1 MPRGVLHL
9 LCWSQQEQR
18 YIIMISERI
27 LSSEITTSPGAW
39 TRWLDGVASFAFES
53 RSGVHCTIRKERLRR
68 GDAYWYAYR
77 SIQGRTKKRYLGKT
91 ADLSFELLE
100 EISTRFTTEEREMA
114 PSAPAPKAHQTAT
127 NRGRAPSVSS
137 PLLETKLHPPQFP
150 ALLIERTRLLVRLDI
165 SFAHKLTL
173 LLAPAGFGKTTLV
186 NQWLTTRSTSP
197 TFPAAAWVS
206 LDSADNDLL
215 RFWRYIMTACQTLLG
230 QERRASGQAVL
241 ALFTAAIHS
250 PFEQPPMEM
259 ALTSLL
265 NDLAWPSSGG
275 LLVLDDYHAITEPR
289 IHETLAFFIDHLPK
303 AVHVLL
309 LSRAEPP
316 LPLLRWHVRG
326 ELCELH
332 GTDLRFSLEETADF
346 LHQTL
351 PFSLSETVLTRLDA
365 SLEGWAAGLRLLSLT
380 LSRWRTSHVVELAL
394 LSLGEHAGLSS
405 PHRSLLDYLVSEI
418 FETQPEPIQRF
429 LLQTSVLSR
438 LCGPLC
444 DAVTRS
450 ENSATQLEGVERGG
464 LFLEALEGPGGWY
477 RYHALFAEAMR
488 REASSRLGEEALRA
502 LSLRASSWYEQE
514 ALFTEAIE
522 AAWQA
527 QDLERVARLIE
538 QRDAQG
544 GFSEPQ
550 TMRHW
555 LEQLPEAVLRE
566 HPMLCLLFATELRFP
581 VELRFAQA
589 AMSVPQ
595 VVPLTSEENRRI
607 ETLLQMAEESWRRC
621 GMQPWIG
628 IIWAFRMMSSLMDKE
643 PFSSLVDSAQQALVF
658 LPQEAQDRRVQMW
671 RGACLLFVGIEKLR
685 MGQVGEAR
693 QLLLQAQEHNRNRFL
708 TTMSS
713 LMLGR
718 SHLLQGELKLARRYH
733 RQVLSDARE
742 LGDDEMAADALLEL
756 AWLAFEAND
765 LNGAEQQAR
774 EAREVTQ
781 RVHSHRQELSDRAT
795 LQFALITHAQ
805 GETAAALQQLT
816 TLLVAPQTEWT
827 LSGFWLSSRIRNWQ
841 GRLRIATGDLQAVE
855 DSLPGQSQS
864 SESISFTEHLEEQI
878 LRVRLLLAQGNA
890 ETARQQLA
898 DLLPMAKA
906 QLHQYHALEIEL
918 LLALTYA
925 ASEQEQQ
932 AHSWL
937 RQTLSQTVHERFIRL
952 FLNEGKPMI
961 LLLRSLRKHLQHDT
975 ILRSYVQMI
984 LLAAQRAESPH
995 ALISTSD
1002 GPPFEPLSLQEKRVL
1017 RLLATGWT
1025 NQEIAHELIVSVN
1038 TVKYH
1043 VKHLYQKLGV
1053 SNRQQASMAARDLSL
1068 GEPL

>member
-18 YIIMISERI
+18 YIITISEHI
-27 LSSEITTSPGAW
+27 LSSEITTSPDAW
-39 TRWLDGVASFAFES
+39 TRWLDGVSSFAFEN
-53 RSGVHCTIRKERLRR
+53 RLGVHCTIRKERLQR

-100 EISTRFTTEEREMA
+100 EISTRFTTEEREATPSALTPKARQTATKRRIA
-114 PSAPAPKAHQTAT
+114 PSASP
-127 NRGRAPSVSS
+127 
-137 PLLETKLHPPQFP
+137 PLLEIKLHPPQLP
-150 ALLIERTRLLVRLDI
+150 ALLVERTRLLVRLDI

-186 NQWLTTRSTSP
+186 NQWLSARSTPP
-197 TFPAAAWVS
+197 TFAATSWIS
-206 LDSADNDLL
+206 LDAADNDPL
-215 RFWRYIMTACQTLLG
+215 RFWRYVMTACQTLQG
-230 QERRASGQAVL
+230 QEQRASGQTAL
-241 ALFTAAIHS
+241 ALLTAAIHP

-259 ALTSLL
+259 ALTRLL
-265 NDLAWPSSGG
+265 NDLARPSSGG

-303 AVHVLL
+303 SVHVLL

-316 LPLLRWHVRG
+316 LPLLRWRVKG

-332 GTDLRFSLEETADF
+332 RADLRFSPQETADF
-346 LHQTL
+346 LQQAL
-351 PFSLSETVLTRLDA
+351 PHTLSETVLARLDE

-380 LSRWRTSHVVELAL
+380 LSGWRTSHAVEQAL
-394 LSLGEHAGLSS
+394 LSLGEHADHSS
-405 PHRSLLDYLVSEI
+405 PHSSLLDYLMSEI
-418 FETQPEPIQRF
+418 FATQPEPIQRF

-450 ENSATQLEGVERGG
+450 ENSAMQLEMVKRSG

-488 REASSRLGEEALRA
+488 REASLRLGEEALGA

-514 ALFTEAIE
+514 ALLTEAIE

-544 GFSEPQ
+544 GFSESQ
-550 TMRHW
+550 TMLRW

-581 VELRFAQA
+581 VELRFAQIA
-589 AMSVPQ
+589 IPASK
-595 VVPLTSEENRRI
+595 VVPLTSAQNVRVEA
-607 ETLLQMAEESWRRC
+607 LLQLAEEGWRRR
-621 GMQPWIG
+621 GMQSWIG
-628 IIWAFRMMSSLMDKE
+628 IIWAFRMMSSLMDEE
-643 PFSSLVDSAQQALVF
+643 PFSSLVYSARQALLF
-658 LPQEAQDRRVQMW
+658 LPQETQDRRVQMW

-685 MGQVGEAR
+685 IGQVGEAR
-693 QLLLQAQEHNRNRFL
+693 QLLFQAQEHNSNRFL
-708 TTMSS
+708 TIMSDS
-713 LMLGR
+713 MLGK
-718 SHLLQGELKLARRYH
+718 SHLIQGELKLAGRYH

-774 EAREVTQ
+774 EARELAR
-781 RVHSHRQELSDRAT
+781 RVHPQRSELSDRAT
-795 LQFALITHAQ
+795 LQFALIRHAQ
-805 GETAAALQQLT
+805 GETAAALQQLAA
-816 TLLVAPQTEWT
+816 LPVAPQTEWR
-827 LSGFWLSSRIRNWQ
+827 LSGFWLLSRVRNWQ
-841 GRLRIATGDLQAVE
+841 GRLRIATGDLQAVQ
-855 DSLPGQSQS
+855 DSLLGQSQS
-864 SESISFTEHLEEQI
+864 SESTSRTSHLEEQI
-878 LRVRLLLAQGNA
+878 LRGRLLLAQGNA
-890 ETARQQLA
+890 ETARQQLTN
-898 DLLPMAKA
+898 LLPVAKA
-906 QLHQYHALEIEL
+906 QQHQYHALEIEL
-918 LLALTYA
+918 LLALTHA
-925 ASEQEQQ
+925 ASKQEQQ
-932 AHSWL
+932 AHHWL
-937 RQTLSQTVHERFIRL
+937 RQTLLQTVQEGIIRL
-952 FLNEGKPMI
+952 FLNEGKPMTA
-961 LLLRSLRKHLQHDT
+961 LLRSLLKNLQHDT
-975 ILRSYVQMI
+975 MLRSYVQTI
-984 LLAAQRAESPH
+984 LRAAQRAESPH
-995 ALISTSD
+995 APSSTSD
-1002 GPPFEPLSLQEKRVL
+1002 GMPFEPLSSQEKHVL

-1025 NQEIAHELIVSVN
+1025 NQEIAHELMVSVN

-1068 GEPL
+1068 GEPR